1 MVSTVNQHTPTFS
14 FLFSFQCSNL
24 LSKYVG
30 ETEKSLSQVFVRA
43 QQASPSVVFMD
54 EVDSLCGERGGDGGL
69 VSELMTLMAQTAVQR
84 KVMVIGATNRPHAVD
99 EVRSVI
105 MNISD
110 YLVQ

>member
-1 MVSTVNQHTPTFS
+1 M
-14 FLFSFQCSNL
+14 
-24 LSKYVG
+24 
-30 ETEKSLSQVFVRA
+30 FVRA

-84 KVMVIGATNRPHAVD
+84 RVMVIGATNRPHAVD

-110 YLVQ
+110 YSMQQTLE